1 MRRWF
6 RRSETEPLTV
16 SMTSI
21 KLGDRLLVIGASDAS
36 LIARLATKAGLTGRA
51 CMVEED
57 DALRARAA
65 AAVEREGALVESFTA
80 PFNSLPFEAEAFD
93 VVVVRNVLRSM
104 PEERRGQFAA
114 GVHHVLR
121 PGGRCVVIEG
131 DRQGGL
137 AALLKSEP
145 TEPRAEGIEAAFT
158 AAGFRGVRRLAE
170 REGMVFLEGVK
181 PGAEHSG
188 PGGV

>member
-21 KLGDRLLVIGASDAS
+21 KLGDRLLVIGASDTS
-36 LIARLATKAGLTGRA
+36 LIAALATKAGLTGRA

-80 PFNSLPFEAEAFD
+80 PFSTLPFEAGAFD
-93 VVVVRNVLRSM
+93 VVVARNALRSM
-104 PEERRGQFAA
+104 LEERRRQFAA
-114 GVHHVLR
+114 GVHRVLR

-131 DRQGGL
+131 HRQGGL
-137 AALLKSEP
+137 ASLLKSESS
-145 TEPRAEGIEAAFT
+145 EPGLEGIEAAFT

-170 REGMVFLEGVK
+170 REGLAFVEGVK
-181 PGAEHSG
+181 PGAEQSG